1 MGKRPAPRTAAE
13 YADTAAHY
21 LGLAR
26 QHMDGI
32 GVGAEPRQAEVDAA
46 VVQAAVATA
55 EGHRR
60 MAEHL
65 TIEAYRRQHMEGR

>member
-1 MGKRPAPRTAAE
+1 MGKRPTPRTAAE
-13 YADTAAHY
+13 YADAAAHY

-26 QHMDGI
+26 EHMDGI

-46 VVQAAVATA
+46 VVQAAVAVA
-55 EGHRR
+55 DGHRR

>member
-1 MGKRPAPRTAAE
+1 
-13 YADTAAHY
+13 
-21 LGLAR
+21 
-26 QHMDGI
+26 MDGI
-32 GVGAEPRQAEVDAA
+32 GVGAEPRQAEADAA

-55 EGHRR
+55 DGHRR